1 MSHETTKLALTNL
14 RDSFLDHTAKRNLQ
28 FSLSDL
34 AGACGVV
41 SFLAFRMLKRMGYRP
56 VFHMNDAHCFITVEG
71 YWVDLTLTQF
81 APDADEVFFR
91 NHPYRLEKRGVSPH
105 KRGRTAT
112 TERAIR
118 KLFTKWDDYGNPF
131 KQTLPPLP
139 KTTRLTKAE
148 TGV

>member
-1 MSHETTKLALTNL
+1 MKYETTKLALTNL
-14 RDSFLDHTAKRNLQ
+14 RDNFLDHTAKRNLQ

-56 VFHMNDAHCFITVEG
+56 VFHMNDVHCFITVEG

-81 APDADEVFFR
+81 APDADEVFFYD
-91 NHPYRLEKRGVSPH
+91 HPYRLEKRGVSAH
-105 KRGRTAT
+105 RKGKTAT

-131 KQTLPPLP
+131 KRSLP
-139 KTTRLTKAE
+139 KLPKVSA
-148 TGV
+148 